1 MQALRM
7 KTQNFKH
14 KTQNQIDPK
23 FSGCNLQKRYM
34 HNFFFFFFSFFFLKC
49 AWYVGCN
56 IIHDNDN
63 TMSQNKFVL
72 KTFEV
77 DDHDEIMS
85 L

>member
-1 MQALRM
+1 MDAIC
-7 KTQNFKH
+7 K
-14 KTQNQIDPK
+14 IDI
-23 FSGCNLQKRYM
+23 CII
-34 HNFFFFFFSFFFLKC
+34 FFLFLFLFSFFLFKC

-77 DDHDEIMS
+77 DDHVEIMS
-85 L
+85 LYVGVKHLRVPS

>member
-1 MQALRM
+1 MDA
-7 KTQNFKH
+7 
-14 KTQNQIDPK
+14 I
-23 FSGCNLQKRYM
+23 CKRDICII
-34 HNFFFFFFSFFFLKC
+34 FFSFFFKC

-63 TMSQNKFVL
+63 KMSQNKFVL